1 MFLISYRDMSA
12 PAKQYIRSRPPGLF
26 DHDKRLADLSRRGDI
41 LHRLDQV
48 VDWELFVPPIGE
60 ALAKP
65 VVAPGGRPAWHPK
78 VLFKRLVVQRL
89 YNLSDEPAEFQLADR
104 LSFQRFVGLTLADAV
119 PDQNTLWGF
128 REELRKSGVLDRLF
142 ALFNEVLRSRGLL
155 PKDGPIVDAPFVEV
169 PKQRNRREENAEIKD
184 GRIPEGWDDNP
195 KRLSHRD
202 LDARWTK
209 KNAPSFYGHKNHVKV
224 DAASKLIESAV
235 VTDAA
240 VHDSQA
246 REDLAHSGDRV
257 LDADS
262 AYSGAPIAA
271 MIAARDIAPRVCGKG
286 TRGHPLTKQQMQSNR
301 KKSRVRSRVEHVFA
315 VRSGQAGRVFL
326 RHIGA
331 ARTKAA
337 VVMLNL
343 TYDLVRYE
351 QIVRL
356 DLMPLRA

>member
-1 MFLISYRDMSA
+1 VFSYKHMSA

-26 DHDKRLADLSRRGDI
+26 DHDMRLADLSRRGDI

-48 VDWELFVPPIGE
+48 VDWDLFVPPIE
-60 ALAKP
+60 QALAKP

-78 VLFKRLVVQRL
+78 VLFKLLVVQRL
-89 YNLSDEPAEFQLADR
+89 YNLSDEQAEFQLADR

-128 REELRKSGVLDRLF
+128 REELRKSGVLDQLF
-142 ALFNEVLRSRGLL
+142 ALFNETLRSRGLL
-155 PKDGPIVDAPFVEV
+155 PKDGHIVDATFVEV
-169 PKQRNRREENAEIKD
+169 PRQRNSREENAEIKA
-184 GRIPEGWDDNP
+184 GRIPEGWKDDA
-195 KRLSHRD
+195 KMLSHKD

-209 KNAPSFYGHKNHVKV
+209 KNAQSYYGYKNHVKI

-246 REDLAHSGDRV
+246 LEDLVDSEDRV
-257 LDADS
+257 LYADS

-271 MIAARDIAPRVCGKG
+271 MLAARDIAPRICEKG
-286 TRGHPLTKQQMQSNR
+286 TRGHPLTQKQMKSNR

-315 VRSGQAGRVFL
+315 VMSGQAGRVFL
-326 RHIGA
+326 RYIGA

-337 VVMLNL
+337 VVMMNL
-343 TYDLVRYE
+343 TYNLVRYE